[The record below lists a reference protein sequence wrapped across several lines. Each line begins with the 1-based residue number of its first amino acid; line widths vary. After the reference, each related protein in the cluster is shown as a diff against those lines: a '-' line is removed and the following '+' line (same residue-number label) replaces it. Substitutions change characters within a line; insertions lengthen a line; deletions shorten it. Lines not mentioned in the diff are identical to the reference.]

1 MTSPRLFII
10 SYSSESVLL
19 TFRFGPK
26 SASIP
31 NIFVG
36 KALVASLMVKPLL
49 IILGAKKASKE
60 YKLHGEL
67 VTEELQIRSTFLH
80 HWSSKSRTEKI
91 FLAAECYKYEIFKLS
106 LRI

>member
-1 MTSPRLFII
+1 MTAPQLFII

-31 NIFVG
+31 NLFVG
-36 KALVASLMVKPLL
+36 KALVASLIVKPLL
-49 IILGAKKASKE
+49 IIWGGQKASKE

-67 VTEELQIRSTFLH
+67 VSEELQIPGTFLR
-80 HWSSKSRTEKI
+80 HWSSRGGTE
-91 FLAAECYKYEIFKLS
+91 
-106 LRI
+106 